1 MNKKMMLSGVLL
13 LSLSGLPGG
22 ALAGGAG
29 APVTATSAQ
38 VQPATPAAIAA
49 ALREAGYKV
58 TVNPVDPDSDPSLS
72 VDTGGHK
79 IDVWL
84 SGCQKN
90 VCSRVTA
97 SSYWDYSE
105 DEASL
110 DTGLTNEWNG
120 NYYTQAYIYE
130 GAYYLDSTMPI
141 RGGYTKA
148 ALKAWMVDY
157 LEDVAAFEEELP

>member
-1 MNKKMMLSGVLL
+1 MNKKMMLAGLLL
-13 LSLSGLPGG
+13 LSLTDA

-29 APVTATSAQ
+29 APVTGTNAQ
-38 VQPATPAAIAA
+38 VQAATPDAVAA
-49 ALREAGYKV
+49 ALRAAGYKV
-58 TVNPVDPDSDPSLS
+58 TVNPTDPDSDPSLT
-72 VDTGGHK
+72 VNAGDYE

-97 SSYWDYSE
+97 SSYWDYSDDE
-105 DEASL
+105 DML
-110 DTGLTNEWNG
+110 DTELINDWNG
-120 NYYTQAYIYE
+120 NYYTQAYVYE

-141 RGGYTKA
+141 RGGYTRA
-148 ALKAWMVDY
+148 ALNAWMVDY